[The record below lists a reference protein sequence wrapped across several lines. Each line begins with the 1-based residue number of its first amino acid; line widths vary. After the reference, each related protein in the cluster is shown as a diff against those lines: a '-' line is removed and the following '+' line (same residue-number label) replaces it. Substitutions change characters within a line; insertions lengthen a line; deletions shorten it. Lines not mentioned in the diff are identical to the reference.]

1 VANTAKV
8 LFRGTATTNLAT
20 VLYTVPSATSTVVT
34 NIAVTNASDSATTF
48 SISLNGHEYLSQIGI
63 DARGIVTFDL
73 KQVLVTTNTITGGAT
88 TASALKFH
96 ISGME
101 IA

>member
-1 VANTAKV
+1 MANTAKR

-20 VLYTVPSATSTVVT
+20 VLYTVPSLTTAVVT
-34 NIAVTNASDSATTF
+34 NIVATNASDSATTF
-48 SISLNGHEYLSQIGI
+48 SIGFAGFAYCSQIAI
-63 DARGIVTFDL
+63 EARGIVTFDL
-73 KQVLVTTNTITGGAT
+73 KQVLTASNTITGGAT
-88 TASALKFH
+88 TASSVVFH

>member
-1 VANTAKV
+1 MANTAKK

-20 VLYTVPSATSTVVT
+20 VLYTVPASTTTVVT
-34 NIAVTNASDSATTF
+34 NIVATNASDSATTF
-48 SISLNGHEYLSQIGI
+48 SISFGGFAYCSQIAIEG
-63 DARGIVTFDL
+63 RGIVTFDL
-73 KQVLVTTNTITGGAT
+73 KQVLSTTNTITGGAT
-88 TASALKFH
+88 SASSVIFH